1 MTKRTKGPKE
11 KQKYGTCKHLWSRPN
26 KVCQNI
32 RQLPKAE
39 FACCQVTSCQLPV
52 ASYGSLFSAK
62 SIELT
67 ELGSLLILT
76 VHSLQA
82 IDVPV
87 SNSTLQC
94 IFKSTQVQGKSS
106 SISRRENCAHVSG
119 RKKAENQKRENER
132 SRI

>member
-1 MTKRTKGPKE
+1 MALANISGLVQIKCAKIFA
-11 KQKYGTCKHLWSRPN
+11 N
-26 KVCQNI
+26 CQ
-32 RQLPKAE
+32 RQNLPAAKLP
-39 FACCQVTSCQLPV
+39 VVSYQLPV

-76 VHSLQA
+76 VHFLQA

-119 RKKAENQKRENER
+119 RKKAENQKKRE
-132 SRI
+132 